1 MTNLTNKTVIKSI
14 SYDQH
19 QIIKDILQLHCEGDI
34 ELDPTYSTGGFYKKG
49 VKEPKY
55 KFDIYP
61 QKPGVIQADA
71 QCLPLKDE
79 SISTMILDFPFLATK
94 GPSLLNKK
102 EGQNE
107 TIKRFGSYPTE
118 KELFILYKTALEEAY
133 RVLKKNGVL
142 IFKTQDKISSSKQY
156 MSHVYS
162 INYAEKVGFYTK
174 DLFVL
179 LSKNRMTPKWQVDGQ
194 RSARKYHSYFIV
206 FQKKLVNLGIE
217 KC

>member
-1 MTNLTNKTVIKSI
+1 MENLTNKTVIKSI

-19 QIIKDILQLHCEGDI
+19 QILKDILQLHCEGDI

-107 TIKRFGSYPTE
+107 TIKRFGCYPTE
-118 KELFILYKTALEEAY
+118 KELFILFKNSLKEAH
-133 RVLKKNGVL
+133 RVLKNKGIV
-142 IFKTQDKISSSKQY
+142 IFKVQDKTSSSKQY
-156 MSHVYS
+156 MSHVYA
-162 INYAEKVGFYTK
+162 INYAEKFGFYVK
-174 DLFVL
+174 DLFIL
-179 LSKNRMTPKWQVDGQ
+179 LAKHRMTPAWQVKNQ
-194 RSARKYHSYFIV
+194 IHSRKHHSYFIV